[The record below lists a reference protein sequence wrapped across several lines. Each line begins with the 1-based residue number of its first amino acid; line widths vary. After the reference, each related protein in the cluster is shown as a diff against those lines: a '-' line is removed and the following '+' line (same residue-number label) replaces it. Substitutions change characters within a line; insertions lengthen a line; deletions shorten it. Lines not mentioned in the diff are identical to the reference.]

1 MGRKKK
7 KKREARQDDNNI
19 RTAII
24 SGVVAG
30 MIVEIFSRLLD
41 WLTGR

>member
-7 KKREARQDDNNI
+7 KKREAHKDNDNI
-19 RTAII
+19 RTAVI

-41 WLTGR
+41 WLTGH